1 MNNNQ
6 NLNNL
11 DDQAYVSLSTKKRDG
26 SWVNTPVWFA
36 KDGGTL
42 YCFSA
47 SNAGKV
53 KRLRN
58 FSEVKLN
65 PCTVNGKLLGD
76 WQEALGEIL
85 PKEAESNAH
94 KALVKKYGWQMRLL
108 DFFSCLSGKIKKRA
122 FIKITLTDD

>member
-1 MNNNQ
+1 
-6 NLNNL
+6 
-11 DDQAYVSLSTKKRDG
+11 
-26 SWVNTPVWFA
+26 
-36 KDGGTL
+36 
-42 YCFSA
+42 
-47 SNAGKV
+47 
-53 KRLRN
+53 
-58 FSEVKLN
+58 
-65 PCTVNGKLLGD
+65 VNGKLLGD